1 MHVAAMCYGRR
12 SFMHDEANQTF
23 LVGAEQTD
31 KIEVIGTMPA
41 VIVVATDA
49 GHSIR

>member
-1 MHVAAMCYGRR
+1 MVSGT
-12 SFMHDEANQTF
+12 FVVDVVHDETNQDQTF

-31 KIEVIGTMPA
+31 KIEIERTIPA

-49 GHSIR
+49 AHSIR